1 MVITIKVFKVWRE
14 LVVEVYRGA
23 LKHSGS
29 PILKHF
35 GSLTSA
41 IDRMV
46 SGFNGPKGLTVLSNG
61 TWLYQPN
68 PLLQPKSMSSLE
80 VVDEFCL
87 IMKCVSIR
95 EYEFDDSRSLTL
107 NDNWMDDPIGSGGMS
122 IFNKESIST
131 EQSEALWSIFNPFE
145 GPVYPNKLHLKYSRN
160 EIKSIISNLKKDKL
174 GSAEFR
180 ARRQRSKYAG
190 ENFNDTKYQEAVWV
204 DMTLKLRDWC
214 LANDYS
220 SLCYENNQE
229 GKGENSFVALT
240 DNVVSQKKSIFFDEK
255 KYRELAAPV
264 FVKSLESFNL
274 FFGSKTYMLEDFAW
288 GQENPAMFWR

>member
-1 MVITIKVFKVWRE
+1 VIKVLRVWRD
-14 LVVEVYRGA
+14 LLIKVYRGA
-23 LKHSGS
+23 LEHDGS
-29 PILKHF
+29 AILKHF
-35 GSLTSA
+35 GSLPSA

-46 SGFNGPKGLTVLSNG
+46 SGFSGHKGLVVSSDG

-68 PLLQPKSMSSLE
+68 PLIKARSMSSLE

-87 IMKCVSIR
+87 SMKSVSIR

-122 IFNKESIST
+122 IFDKESLTINQLET
-131 EQSEALWSIFNPFE
+131 LWSIFKPFD
-145 GPVYPNKLHLKYSRN
+145 GPIFPDKLHLKYSRN

-174 GSAEFR
+174 GSAELR

-190 ENFNDTKYQEAVWV
+190 EKFNDTKFQEAVWV

-214 LANDYS
+214 LLNDYS
-220 SLCYENNQE
+220 TFCYRNNQE
-229 GKGENSFVALT
+229 GNGENSFVALT
-240 DNVVSQKKSIFFDEK
+240 DNVVSKQKSIFFDEE
-255 KYRELAAPV
+255 KYRELAAPA

-274 FFGSKTYMLEDFAW
+274 LCGNKNYMLGDFVW
-288 GQENPAMFWR
+288 GKENPTMFWS